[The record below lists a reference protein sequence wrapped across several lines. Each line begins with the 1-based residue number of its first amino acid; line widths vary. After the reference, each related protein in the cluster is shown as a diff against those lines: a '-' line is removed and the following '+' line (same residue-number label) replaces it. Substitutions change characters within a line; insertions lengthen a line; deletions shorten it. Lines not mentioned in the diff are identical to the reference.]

1 LAQISGA
8 PLVPVFAARL
18 GHMRYLVRAYDAI
31 RVPRRA
37 TEADLDA
44 AAQAVAD
51 AMTSFIRAHPTQWL
65 HFGD

>member
-1 LAQISGA
+1 
-8 PLVPVFAARL
+8 
-18 GHMRYLVRAYDAI
+18 
-31 RVPRRA
+31 VPRRA